1 MKVALVHDYLNQM
14 GGAERVVLALHEI
27 FPEAPLYT
35 SIYDRDKMPEEFGRM
50 EVKASFM
57 QDLPWIFKKP
67 RHYFW
72 LYPRAFESFDL
83 SGFDLIISSSSAF
96 AKGIRRPN
104 GAKHICYCHTPMR
117 FVWRYQTYIQEEGI
131 NPLYKM
137 ALPIFLARLKN
148 WDLSTNRDVDHFI
161 VNSKVVAGRVREY
174 YDRDSVIIYPPVDT
188 RFFRPQ
194 VIHSDCFLVVSRLL
208 PYKRLDI
215 AVKAFSEL
223 GLPLK
228 IVGEGPDE
236 GRLKKMAAPNIEFLG
251 RIADD
256 EAVIRLYASCRAL
269 IFTGEEDL
277 GLALLEAAACGRPT
291 IAYAAGGALETII
304 EGQTGVF
311 FKEQTAESLK
321 EAVSRF
327 MGSKFDSQT
336 VRLQAENF
344 DKEKFKERIKKFL
357 HENKIL

>member
-1 MKVALVHDYLNQM
+1 MKVALVHDYLYQM

-35 SIYDRDKMPEEFGRM
+35 SIYDRDRMPEEFKRM
-50 EVKASFM
+50 EVKTSFM

-83 SGFDLIISSSSAF
+83 SGYDLVISSSSAF
-96 AKGIRRPN
+96 AKGIKKPAA
-104 GAKHICYCHTPMR
+104 AKHVCYCHTPMR
-117 FVWRYQTYIQEEGI
+117 FVWRYQTYIREEGI
-131 NPLYKM
+131 NPIYKM
-137 ALPIFLARLKN
+137 VLPVFLDRLKN
-148 WDLSTNRDVDHFI
+148 WDLRTNRGVDHFI
-161 VNSKVVAGRVREY
+161 VNSKVVSARVREY

-194 VIHSDCFLVVSRLL
+194 VIHSDCFLIVSRLL

-215 AVKAFSEL
+215 AVKAFNDL

-236 GRLKKMAAPNIEFLG
+236 GRLKRLAAKNIEFLG
-251 RIADD
+251 RVVDD
-256 EAVIRLYASCRAL
+256 EAVVRLYAGCRAL

-277 GLALLEAAACGRPT
+277 GLAPLEAASCGRPT
-291 IAYAAGGALETII
+291 IAWSEGGALETII
-304 EGQTGVF
+304 DGQTGVF
-311 FKEQTAESLK
+311 FAEQTAESLK
-321 EAVSRF
+321 SAVSRF
-327 MGSKFDSQT
+327 MGSKFDSQSL
-336 VRLQAENF
+336 RQQAEKF
-344 DKEKFKERIKKFL
+344 DKEKFKERITRFL